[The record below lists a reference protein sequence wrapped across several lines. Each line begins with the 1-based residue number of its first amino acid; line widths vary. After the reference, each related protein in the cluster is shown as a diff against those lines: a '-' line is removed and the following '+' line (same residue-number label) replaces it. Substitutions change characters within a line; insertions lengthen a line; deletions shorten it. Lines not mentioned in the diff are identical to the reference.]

1 MEPLSSLHLLAEA
14 VRNAGADIAPT
25 YQEYIQLAFAIA
37 TDCGEA
43 GRHDFLSLCSLS
55 SKYDRRAA
63 DKLFSNALKTGRN
76 DVHLGTAFHL
86 AELCG
91 VKIQH
96 EAAPAIGTLGTQSS
110 PLSSTSHTR
119 AREEESASGIEPL
132 SPLPTFDE
140 HLHWPYPLNRIM
152 SCGTS
157 LAQYDVLL
165 LGAITVLG
173 ASMGK
178 HVRCSYG
185 GKMMSP
191 CLQTFVVALPASGK
205 GVLSLVRLLAEPI
218 HDEIR
223 GQVDESMACYRR
235 EKAKYDT
242 LGKER
247 GKTETPVMPLNKMF
261 LISGNNTGTGILQNL
276 MDSDGTGLICESEAD
291 TISTAIGS
299 EYGHWSETLRRAFDH
314 DWLAYNRRTNQEYRE
329 NKKSYLSLLLSG
341 TPAQVRALI
350 PSAENGLFSRQ
361 LFYYMPGIWQ
371 WVSQFTTGD
380 INIEEIFTTIGLD
393 WKKKLDLLKAH
404 GLHTL
409 RLTDEQKQEF
419 DTLFSALFT
428 RSGIANGNE
437 MYSFVARL
445 GVNTCRIMAEV
456 AVLRALESA
465 QPYQLKASST
475 PLLTPDKE
483 IPDDNIKDG
492 IITRWDMTILP
503 ADFNSVLELTES
515 LYRHATHIL
524 SFLPGTEISRR
535 SNADR
540 DALLQSMEREF
551 TRSAFLMQAEATGIK
566 PGTASTW
573 LKRLV
578 KHGMIESV
586 DGKGTYRKPLPN
598 GM

>member
-14 VRNAGADIAPT
+14 VRNAGADIAPI

-55 SKYDRRAA
+55 SKYDQRAA

-119 AREEESASGIEPL
+119 AREEESTSGIEPL

-223 GQVDESMACYRR
+223 EQVDESMACYRR

-247 GKTETPVMPLNKMF
+247 GK
-261 LISGNNTGTGILQNL
+261 
-276 MDSDGTGLICESEAD
+276 
-291 TISTAIGS
+291 
-299 EYGHWSETLRRAFDH
+299 RR
-314 DWLAYNRRTNQEYRE
+314 
-329 NKKSYLSLLLSG
+329 
-341 TPAQVRALI
+341 
-350 PSAENGLFSRQ
+350 
-361 LFYYMPGIWQ
+361 
-371 WVSQFTTGD
+371 
-380 INIEEIFTTIGLD
+380 
-393 WKKKLDLLKAH
+393 
-404 GLHTL
+404 
-409 RLTDEQKQEF
+409 
-419 DTLFSALFT
+419 
-428 RSGIANGNE
+428 
-437 MYSFVARL
+437 
-445 GVNTCRIMAEV
+445 
-456 AVLRALESA
+456 
-465 QPYQLKASST
+465 
-475 PLLTPDKE
+475 
-483 IPDDNIKDG
+483 
-492 IITRWDMTILP
+492 LP
-503 ADFNSVLELTES
+503 
-515 LYRHATHIL
+515 
-524 SFLPGTEISRR
+524 
-535 SNADR
+535 
-540 DALLQSMEREF
+540 
-551 TRSAFLMQAEATGIK
+551 
-566 PGTASTW
+566 
-573 LKRLV
+573 
-578 KHGMIESV
+578 
-586 DGKGTYRKPLPN
+586 
-598 GM
+598 

>member
-1 MEPLSSLHLLAEA
+1 
-14 VRNAGADIAPT
+14 
-25 YQEYIQLAFAIA
+25 
-37 TDCGEA
+37 
-43 GRHDFLSLCSLS
+43 
-55 SKYDRRAA
+55 
-63 DKLFSNALKTGRN
+63 
-76 DVHLGTAFHL
+76 
-86 AELCG
+86 
-91 VKIQH
+91 
-96 EAAPAIGTLGTQSS
+96 
-110 PLSSTSHTR
+110 
-119 AREEESASGIEPL
+119 
-132 SPLPTFDE
+132 
-140 HLHWPYPLNRIM
+140 
-152 SCGTS
+152 
-157 LAQYDVLL
+157 
-165 LGAITVLG
+165 
-173 ASMGK
+173 
-178 HVRCSYG
+178 
-185 GKMMSP
+185 
-191 CLQTFVVALPASGK
+191 
-205 GVLSLVRLLAEPI
+205 
-218 HDEIR
+218 
-223 GQVDESMACYRR
+223 
-235 EKAKYDT
+235 
-242 LGKER
+242 
-247 GKTETPVMPLNKMF
+247 
-261 LISGNNTGTGILQNL
+261 
-276 MDSDGTGLICESEAD
+276 
-291 TISTAIGS
+291 
-299 EYGHWSETLRRAFDH
+299 
-314 DWLAYNRRTNQEYRE
+314 
-329 NKKSYLSLLLSG
+329 
-341 TPAQVRALI
+341 
-350 PSAENGLFSRQ
+350 
-361 LFYYMPGIWQ
+361 MPGIWQ

-380 INIEEIFTTIGLD
+380 IDIEEIFTTIGLD

-551 TRSAFLMQAEATGIK
+551 TRSAFLLQAEATGIK